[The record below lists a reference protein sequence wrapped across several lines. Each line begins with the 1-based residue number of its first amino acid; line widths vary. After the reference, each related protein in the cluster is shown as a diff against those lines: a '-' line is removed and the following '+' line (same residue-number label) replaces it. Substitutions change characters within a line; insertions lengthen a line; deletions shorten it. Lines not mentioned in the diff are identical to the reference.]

1 MAGAA
6 PSSEHPSRRA
16 LRLAIGVTISFVVAQ
31 LFSWPLAFAAPVFT
45 AMLLQTA
52 QPLSVRSGFVTL
64 VTILF
69 YIASGYF
76 IALFLIPYPAI
87 LVLVVVLLIY
97 RFFVVALTSQGNSL
111 TFVGTLIGLVVMPVL
126 VNMKPEAG
134 FIAGFGLMIDF
145 AVAILSAWIAFL
157 LIRVPPL
164 KPVHDH
170 HAHGAPDPAE
180 AKTIAV
186 TMAMVFAPYL
196 VAFIVFGWS
205 DIVTII
211 FAITFAM
218 QLSSRG
224 SIAAGWQN
232 ASANLLLGGGF
243 MLVFYELLVMVP
255 SLAFMIALAFMSILF
270 FGSRIFSDRPSA
282 AAWAT
287 GFTGFLILIGGA
299 LLADDVV
306 APMKII
312 DRVIHIG
319 FSTLYVA
326 FAYQVVDLI
335 KGLILKV
342 QAMKLPG
349 LKLKVRKSLT

>member
-31 LFSWPLAFAAPVFT
+31 LYSWPLAFAAPVFT
-45 AMLLQTA
+45 AMLLQA
-52 QPLSVRSGFVTL
+52 AEPLSVRSGFFTL

-69 YIASGYF
+69 YIVIGYF

-87 LVLVVVLLIY
+87 LILVVCLLIY
-97 RFFVVALTSQGNSL
+97 RFFVVALTSQGNGL
-111 TFVGTLIGLVVMPVL
+111 TFVGTLIGLIVIPVV

-134 FIAGFGLMIDF
+134 FIVGFGLMISF

-164 KPVHDH
+164 KPIHDH

-180 AKTIAV
+180 AKAFAV

-196 VAFIVFGWS
+196 VAFIVFGWT
-205 DIVTII
+205 DIVTIVYATI
-211 FAITFAM
+211 FSM
-218 QLSSRG
+218 QLSSKG
-224 SIAAGWQN
+224 SAMAGL
-232 ASANLLLGGGF
+232 SSVTANLLLGGGF
-243 MLVFYELLVMVP
+243 MLIFYELLVMVP
-255 SLAFMIALAFMSILF
+255 NLVFMIPLVFMNILF

-287 GFTGFLILIGGA
+287 GFSGFLILSGGA

-319 FSTLYVA
+319 FSTLYVV
-326 FAYQVVDLI
+326 FAYQVADLI
-335 KGLILKV
+335 KDLIF
-342 QAMKLPG
+342 KLQSMDFPG
-349 LKLKVRKSLT
+349 KLSGFLKVR